1 MRRTRRIECF
11 MNRRLM
17 CLTVV
22 ASLSIMGAS
31 VPASGAPGVAKNL
44 VVTPAVRASL
54 LDAGAAY
61 HQLPAKDYVGLAKG
75 MTYYALDVTTK
86 TYYAAAGLDPS
97 PKSLQA
103 QVGAQDDGGYNL
115 FVRAQGAKKWKIY
128 NDGLGASE
136 DAKCPI
142 TIPSAVLKVWAWK
155 LRCFPPLS

>member
-1 MRRTRRIECF
+1 
-11 MNRRLM
+11 MNRRRLM
-17 CLTVV
+17 CLSVV
-22 ASLSIMGAS
+22 ATLSILGAAL
-31 VPASGAPGVAKNL
+31 PASGTGVAKNL
-44 VVTPAVRASL
+44 IVTPAVRASL

-115 FVRAQGAKKWKIY
+115 FVRAEGAKKWKIY

-136 DAKCPI
+136 DATCPI
-142 TIPSAVLKVWAWK
+142 TIPAAVLKVWAWK